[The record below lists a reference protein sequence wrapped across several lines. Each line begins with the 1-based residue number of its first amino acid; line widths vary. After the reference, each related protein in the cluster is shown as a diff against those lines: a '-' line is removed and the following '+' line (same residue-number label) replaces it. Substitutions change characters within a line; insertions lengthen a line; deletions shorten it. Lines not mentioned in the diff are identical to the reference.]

1 MKDAIP
7 KMPYHGHLVCQILV
21 IIGESLEI
29 LLKVILTGNNTESIN
44 SRVNKLKLSISQG
57 IVDTVTNDQIHL

>member
-7 KMPYHGHLVCQILV
+7 KMPCHGHLVCQILV